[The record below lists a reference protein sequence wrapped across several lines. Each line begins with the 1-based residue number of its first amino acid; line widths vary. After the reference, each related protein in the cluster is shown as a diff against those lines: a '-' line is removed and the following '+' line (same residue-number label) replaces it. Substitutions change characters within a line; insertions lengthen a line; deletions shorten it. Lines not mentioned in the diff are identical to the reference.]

1 MSEPG
6 DPGEPVEGDEIVYEL
21 GDWSADER
29 TDLEGRLAGNNIAFR
44 WEDEDLVVAEGDEQ
58 VVEKLLD
65 ELEFP
70 DEVEPATEDDTDVD
84 DEAVYAV
91 MSNLYVSADRLKD
104 DPSDGNVATDFVA
117 AADDAVAAPPPF
129 GVAEEVWRQVQELA
143 AGINEALAS
152 SAEDDVVARDAGDLR
167 QLLSRFV

>member
-6 DPGEPVEGDEIVYEL
+6 DPGDGDGDEIVYEL
-21 GDWSADER
+21 GDWTADER
-29 TDLEGRLAGNNIAFR
+29 TDLEGRLAGSNIAFR
-44 WEDEDLVVAEGDEQ
+44 WEDDDLVVAEGDEQ

-70 DEVEPATEDDTDVD
+70 DEIEPVADGDSDVD

-91 MSNLYVSADRLKD
+91 MSNLFVSADRLKD
-104 DPSDGNVATDFVA
+104 DPSDGNVATDFAA

-129 GVAEEVWRQVQELA
+129 GVADEVWRQVQELA

-152 SAEDDVVARDAGDLR
+152 AADDDVVSRDAGDLR